1 MSIVSEVNRLKD
13 AKTAIKTA
21 IEGKGVTVPEA
32 TLLEG
37 MAALIESIKAGGGG
51 DFTPFNDIKVGLYTP
66 AENQNVF
73 PVADLTG
80 ISQRL
85 LVFACGILSPNG
97 LNTENKAVASAMR
110 VNMWNSC
117 QRLSY
122 GLGQFDGSYPKHVS
136 ATNPDMVFGNTYY
149 LQAGVTYKYIVAI

>member
-37 MAALIESIKAGGGG
+37 MAALIESIEAGGGN
-51 DFTPFNDIKVGLYTP
+51 FTPFNDIKVGLYTP
-66 AENQNVF
+66 AENQYIF
-73 PVADLTG
+73 PVVDLTG
-80 ISQRL
+80 FSQEV
-85 LVFACGILSPNG
+85 LVFACGILSLNG
-97 LNTENKAVASAMR
+97 LNRENNTVASAMMVR
-110 VNMWNSC
+110 MYNSC

-122 GLGQFDGSYPKHVS
+122 GFGSFNNSYPKPIS
-136 ATNPDMVFGNTYY
+136 INNFDMNFGSTYY

>member
-21 IEGKGVTVPEA
+21 IEGKGVTVPDA
-32 TLLEG
+32 TMLEG
-37 MAALIESIKAGGGG
+37 MAALIDSIEAGGG

-66 AENQNVF
+66 AENQYIF

-80 ISQRL
+80 ISQEL
-85 LVFACGILSPNG
+85 LVFACGILSLNG
-97 LNTENKAVASAMR
+97 LTIEDKTVCSAMR
-110 VNMWNSC
+110 VSMWNSC

-122 GLGQFDGSYPKHVS
+122 GFGSFNGTYPKGVS
-136 ATNPDMVFGNTYY
+136 STNFDMNFGSTHY